1 MKPHYRYHHWIIIL
15 STSLL
20 LWGGCKKDA
29 SSESGTSELR
39 VSFRLLHQGE
49 PLTTG
54 TDYINSSGESY
65 QVDVCK
71 FYVSNIRVIGTG
83 GQSASEKESY
93 HLVDHANPESRELKL
108 MLARG
113 TYTQLEFMIGVD
125 SLRNVSGAQT
135 NALDPMLGM
144 FWTWNSGYI
153 FAKLEGRSPVSTAPR
168 QAFTYHIGGFRTGEN
183 ALRRILLTM
192 PAAKPIQVG
201 KTSLVVIDVDLSK
214 WFDATH
220 TISIAREASVMT
232 PGVAAMKIADNYAT
246 MFSLTNVIN
255 P

>member
-1 MKPHYRYHHWIIIL
+1 MF
-15 STSLL
+15 SAFLL
-20 LWGGCKKDA
+20 LWSGCKKDE
-29 SSESGTSELR
+29 SSESGTAELR
-39 VSFRLLHQGE
+39 VSFRLLHQGD

-54 TDYINSSGESY
+54 TDYVNGSGESY

-71 FYVSNIRVIGTG
+71 FYVSNVKVISSG

-93 HLVDHANPESRELKL
+93 HLIDHANPESRELKL
-108 MLARG
+108 MLAKG

-125 SLRNVSGAQT
+125 STRNVSGAQT
-135 NALDPMLGM
+135 GALDPMLGM

-192 PAAKPIQVG
+192 PASKPIQVG
-201 KTSLVVIDVDLSK
+201 KTSLVVIDVELSK

-220 TISIAREASVMT
+220 TITIAREASVMT
-232 PGVAAMKIADNYAT
+232 PGATAMKIADNYTT